1 MQKKGTFD
9 RKKRIQKGKR
19 YEILHTLRTRGS
31 ARRGVLHTLWSEAGS
46 TDSDPGTI
54 SADDSTSGT
63 ANPTTVSDDPTS
75 GTANPATPA
84 DDPTTSAD
92 DPAPS
97 TADPTTPA
105 DDPTSGGY
113 FGDESATVSDDP
125 ATVSADDSPTPDDP
139 TSCGSSNRS
148 TQDKSQS
155 AQVHSAV
162 PRDLW
167 HLQHRGHVQYQYRH
181 QHDCQPIRRQ
191 ENHAL
196 LLGSVCP
203 FRTDAGHLPSHLEAS
218 AFRTNRQRA
227 DTQRH
232 RFPVRGKDLL
242 AVGCFGF
249 LHFGRPIYLY
259 PQAVAVHEPALR
271 RLQCSW
277 IKNVNDPIKSK
288 SLPQSGEGFFAS
300 FRKTTGLDKRTRR

>member
-54 SADDSTSGT
+54 SADDPTPGT
-63 ANPTTVSDDPTS
+63 ADPTTSADDSTP

-84 DDPTTSAD
+84 DDPTSGTANPATS
-92 DPAPS
+92 
-97 TADPTTPA
+97 A

-125 ATVSADDSPTPDDP
+125 ATVSADDSTTPDDP
-139 TSCGSSNRS
+139 TPGGSSNRS

-155 AQVHSAV
+155 AQVHPAV

-242 AVGCFGF
+242 AVGRFGF
-249 LHFGRPIYLY
+249 LHSGRPIYLY

-271 RLQCSW
+271 RLQCSRL
-277 IKNVNDPIKSK
+277 KNINDPNQKQKPSPI
-288 SLPQSGEGFFAS
+288 GEGFVCV
-300 FRKTTGLDKRTRR
+300 L

>member
-54 SADDSTSGT
+54 SADDPTPGT
-63 ANPTTVSDDPTS
+63 ADPTTSADDSTP

-84 DDPTTSAD
+84 DDPTSGTANPATS
-92 DPAPS
+92 
-97 TADPTTPA
+97 A

-125 ATVSADDSPTPDDP
+125 ATVSADDSTTPDDP
-139 TSCGSSNRS
+139 TPGGSSNRS

-155 AQVHSAV
+155 AQVHPAV

-203 FRTDAGHLPSHLEAS
+203 FRADAGHLPSHLEAS

-249 LHFGRPIYLY
+249 LHSGRPIYLY

-271 RLQCSW
+271 RLQCSRL
-277 IKNVNDPIKSK
+277 KKYKRPNQKQKPSPI
-288 SLPQSGEGFFAS
+288 GEGFFAS
-300 FRKTTGLDKRTRR
+300 FRKTTGLDKRIRR

>member
-54 SADDSTSGT
+54 SADNSTSGT
-63 ANPTTVSDDPTS
+63 AN
-75 GTANPATPA
+75 
-84 DDPTTSAD
+84 PTTSAD

-97 TADPTTPA
+97 TADSPTP

-196 LLGSVCP
+196 LFGSVCP

-249 LHFGRPIYLY
+249 LHSGRPIYLY

-271 RLQCSW
+271 RLQCSRL
-277 IKNVNDPIKSK
+277 KNINDPNQKQKPSPI
-288 SLPQSGEGFFAS
+288 GEGFFCV
-300 FRKTTGLDKRTRR
+300 L

>member
-31 ARRGVLHTLWSEAGS
+31 ARRSVLHTLWSEAGS

-54 SADDSTSGT
+54 SADDSTTGT
-63 ANPTTVSDDPTS
+63 ANPTTS
-75 GTANPATPA
+75 A

-92 DPAPS
+92 DPTTG

-155 AQVHSAV
+155 AQVHPAV

-167 HLQHRGHVQYQYRH
+167 HLQYRGYVQYQYRH

-196 LLGSVCP
+196 LFGSVCP
-203 FRTDAGHLPSHLEAS
+203 FRTDAGHLPSHLESS

-249 LHFGRPIYLY
+249 LHSGRPIYLY

-271 RLQCSW
+271 RLQCSRL
-277 IKNVNDPIKSK
+277 KKYKRPNQKQKPSPIGGR
-288 SLPQSGEGFFAS
+288 LFCV
-300 FRKTTGLDKRTRR
+300 L